1 MSEPIRTAE
10 TYICEQTALY
20 RHYHIAEVRRIVRQF
35 TGVGLSNEQ
44 AIEIVQGIR
53 DEHGLG
59 PIREYNLPGYEEG
72 EA

>member
-1 MSEPIRTAE
+1 MSEQIRTAE
-10 TYICEQTALY
+10 SYIREQTALY
-20 RHYHIAEVRRIVRQF
+20 RHYDIAEVRRIVQQF
-35 TGVGLSNEQ
+35 TGVPLSDAQ